1 MSYRLTDVTEL
12 PRSPDALLTIVHPL
26 SAVDIVSRILS
37 PYTTASD
44 PIENLD
50 PRQPRCL
57 PFPPCRGGFPGN
69 QPVAPV
75 NPGSERPSGGQQCC
89 RGRCTGATEE

>member
-26 SAVDIVSRILS
+26 NAVDIVGRILS
-37 PYTTASD
+37 PYTTAGD

-50 PRQPRCL
+50 PRQRQEDL
-57 PFPPCRGGFPGN
+57 LEQLAVGERLLLDASGASPG
-69 QPVAPV
+69 
-75 NPGSERPSGGQQCC
+75 R
-89 RGRCTGATEE
+89 